1 MAGRFI
7 DVDTVRLRKIANN
20 LRTYQTV
27 LDLSNSKVKDN
38 MLQMREIWQDDSNAA
53 REIYVQKM
61 ENVTEEIKTKLSPG
75 IYSFADILT
84 NLANNIDQWNAT
96 HEE

>member
-27 LDLSNSKVKDN
+27 LDLSNSKIKDN
-38 MLQMREIWQDDSNAA
+38 MAQMREIWQDDSNAA
-53 REIYVQKM
+53 RERYVQKL
-61 ENVTEEIKTKLSPG
+61 ENVAEQIENKLSPG
-75 IYSFADILT
+75 IYSLADRLT
-84 NLANNIDQWNAT
+84 SLANNIDQWNAT
-96 HEE
+96 HE